1 MKNLFVLAV
10 LLLVQAALAYE
21 IDFTFAGDEYGTN
34 FTAVVSPGEDFTY
47 NGKLTFEQSLTKMTV
62 SRLPDQTAHYNAG
75 LFIGLTE
82 STTDLPL
89 YDEMFGDDAWV
100 MGEYVSEFFSN
111 REIMTGPNVKKDRI
125 REIFQ
130 GCSASFDT
138 GDTFLFYYSGIIN
151 SDASMALYDDNYTST
166 EFAEDLSLFKDGVI
180 IIVVLDADNAHLL
193 ANKGIQK
200 DNKNFLMIASDKN
213 LPAKHKKWKKIVGK
227 WQEEVSPFTM
237 GLWLSRANVTDLNED
252 GLLSCDEYFLRAKAW
267 LASKNLT
274 NQPSMNNQELAS
286 KIYFSP
292 VPYVSSNGRVYVNH
306 EDDTFKFTLPN
317 IQSDAVVYIEEG
329 ETKEDYVITPK
340 KASLSA
346 NLKEAGPNLSTKLSL
361 TFNVEDIPEIDYL
374 SISFGNYFMPFDTF
388 LKETE
393 RSLTMA
399 TVDYDFNITAKF
411 KFSIKKGYCQCNINL
426 NGISKIANEL
436 KFEDG
441 EEIVP
446 LMVNCRGMLSGAGLS
461 FIKTYKPGKTF
472 SAKLDTRK

>member
-1 MKNLFVLAV
+1 MKKLFALAV
-10 LLLVQAALAYE
+10 LLLAQTALAYE

-47 NGKLTFEQSLTKMTV
+47 NGKLTFEQNLTKMTV

-75 LFIGLTE
+75 LFVGLSE

-89 YDEMFGDDAWV
+89 YDEMFADDAWV

-111 REIMTGPNVKKDRI
+111 REIMTGPNVKKGRI

-130 GCSASFDT
+130 ECAANYEK

-180 IIVVLDADNAHLL
+180 IIVMLDADNAHLL

-227 WQEEVSPFTM
+227 WQDEVSPFTLGM
-237 GLWLSRANVTDLNED
+237 WMSHNNATDLDGD
-252 GLLSCDEYFLRAKAW
+252 GLLSFDEYFLRAKAW

-286 KIYFSP
+286 KIYLSP
-292 VPYVSSNGRVYVNH
+292 VPYVSNNGRVYVNH
-306 EDDTFKFTLPN
+306 EDDTFKFTLTN
-317 IQSDAVVYIEEG
+317 IQSDAIVYLEEG
-329 ETKEDYVITPK
+329 ETRADYVITPQ

-346 NLKEAGPNLSTKLSL
+346 SLKDAGPNYPTKLSI
-361 TFNVEDIPEIDYL
+361 TFNVEDIPELDYFTL
-374 SISFGNYFMPFDTF
+374 SFGNYFMPFDAL

-393 RSLTMA
+393 RSLTMGMY
-399 TVDYDFNITAKF
+399 DYDFNMVAKF
-411 KFSIKKGYCQCNINL
+411 KFSIKKGYSQCNISL
-426 NGISKIANEL
+426 KGTSKIANAFR
-436 KFEDG
+436 FEDG

-446 LMVNCRGMLSGAGLS
+446 LMINCRGILSGAGLS
-461 FIKTYKPGKTF
+461 FIKTYKPVKTF
-472 SAKLDTRK
+472 SAKLDKRR

>member
-1 MKNLFVLAV
+1 MKNLFALAV
-10 LLLVQAALAYE
+10 LLLAQATIAFE
-21 IDFTFAGDEYGTN
+21 IDFTFAGTDQETN
-34 FTAVVSPGEDFTY
+34 FTAVVASGEDFTY
-47 NGKLTFEQSLTKMTV
+47 NGKLTFEQNLTKMTV
-62 SRLPDQTAHYNAG
+62 SRLPDQTAHANAG
-75 LFIGLTE
+75 LFVGLSE

-89 YDEMFGDDAWV
+89 YDEMFADDAYV
-100 MGEYVSEFFSN
+100 MGEYVAEYFPN
-111 REIMTGPNVKKDRI
+111 REIMTDIKVKKDRI

-130 GCSASFDT
+130 GCSASFGT

-200 DNKNFLMIASDKN
+200 GNKNFLMIASDKN
-213 LPAKHKKWKKIVGK
+213 LPAKHKKWRKIVGK

-237 GLWLSRANVTDLNED
+237 GMWLSRANVTDLNED

-267 LASKNLT
+267 LASKKLT

-286 KIYFSP
+286 KIYLSP

-306 EDDTFKFTLPN
+306 EDDTFKFMLPN
-317 IQSDAVVYIEEG
+317 IQSDAIVYLEEG
-329 ETKEDYVITPK
+329 ETRSDYVITPQ
-340 KASLSA
+340 KASLNA
-346 NLKEAGPNLSTKLSL
+346 NLKEAGPNYPTKLSL

-374 SISFGNYFMPFDTF
+374 SINFGNYFMPFDTF

-393 RSLTMA
+393 HSLTMA
-399 TVDYDFNITAKF
+399 TVDYDFNITSKF

-426 NGISKIANEL
+426 KSTSKIANEL

-446 LMVNCRGMLSGAGLS
+446 LMINSRGIPSGAGLS

-472 SAKLDTRK
+472 SAKLDKRR